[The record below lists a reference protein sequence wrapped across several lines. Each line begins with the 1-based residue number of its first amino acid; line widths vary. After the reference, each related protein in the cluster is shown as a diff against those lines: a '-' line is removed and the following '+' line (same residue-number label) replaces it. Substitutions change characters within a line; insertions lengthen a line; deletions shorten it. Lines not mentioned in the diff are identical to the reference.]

1 MDTPY
6 IPRKFDQ
13 FLTRWKGNP
22 GRNPLLVKGARQ
34 VGKTESIRYFAR
46 KNYESFI
53 EINFVDTP
61 EFQAI
66 LTEGYKA
73 ESVIRQMS
81 LIDPVGCKT
90 AWRELGL
97 V

>member
-13 FLTRWKGNP
+13 FLTSWKGNP

-61 EFQAI
+61 A
-66 LTEGYKA
+66 TGMMS
-73 ESVIRQMS
+73 ESM
-81 LIDPVGCKT
+81 P
-90 AWRELGL
+90 REWTRRAF
-97 V
+97 